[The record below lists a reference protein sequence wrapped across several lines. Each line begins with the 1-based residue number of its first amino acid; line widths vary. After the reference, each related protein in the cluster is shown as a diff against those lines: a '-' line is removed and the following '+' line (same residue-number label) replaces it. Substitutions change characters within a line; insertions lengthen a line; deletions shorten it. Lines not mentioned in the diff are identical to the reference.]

1 MFLKCKLEINKANP
15 RTKIILEIFDPII
28 LPMDRSGEF
37 SKTAFKDTRSSDKEV
52 PKPITISP
60 TKKSETLIFF
70 PIEIALDNK
79 MSAPFITK
87 IRPKHRIRN

>member
-1 MFLKCKLEINKANP
+1 MFLNCKLEIDKANP
-15 RTKIILEIFDPII
+15 RTKIILEIFEPII
-28 LPMDRSGEF
+28 LPIDKSGEF

-70 PIEIALDNK
+70 QLKLRLTIKYQHLL
-79 MSAPFITK
+79 
-87 IRPKHRIRN
+87 

>member
-1 MFLKCKLEINKANP
+1 MQNLKPKLHLKQRSIYFRCDK
-15 RTKIILEIFDPII
+15 
-28 LPMDRSGEF
+28 SGEF

-79 MSAPFITK
+79 TSAPFITK